1 MGVAELVEKGAL
13 VGVFVAAAVVS
24 VLLLLLLLLL
34 VVVFV
39 LSEATVSSCRFVL
52 GLVDVKAS
60 TGPESVKEAEAV
72 DDCPLV
78 GSIVL
83 CGYVDDCNP
92 NDCVVVFSIRRLPFL
107 TFSSFCW

>member
-24 VLLLLLLLLL
+24 VLLLLL

-39 LSEATVSSCRFVL
+39 LSEATASSRRFVL

-60 TGPESVKEAEAV
+60 TGPESVMEAEAV

-78 GSIVL
+78 GSVAL